1 MGGLVK
7 LYIMAKVK
15 YKVKADWQ
23 GQNVSIFS
31 KGIRGDF
38 VLNDKTSADVLA
50 WLFAHNHPAVE
61 IDQK

>member
-1 MGGLVK
+1 
-7 LYIMAKVK
+7 MAKVK